1 MEKREVSEKRD
12 CQVLQELKD
21 RREMLENLVGQAS
34 VHQNLQME
42 KMDDQ
47 LLMELMVDQADQD
60 LKVFRDFLETLE
72 RQG

>member
-1 MEKREVSEKRD
+1 LEKRD

-21 RREMLENLVGQAS
+21 RREMLENLVSQAS
-34 VHQNLQME
+34 VHQNQEME

-60 LKVFRDFLETLE
+60 LKAFQDFLETLE
-72 RQG
+72 HQG